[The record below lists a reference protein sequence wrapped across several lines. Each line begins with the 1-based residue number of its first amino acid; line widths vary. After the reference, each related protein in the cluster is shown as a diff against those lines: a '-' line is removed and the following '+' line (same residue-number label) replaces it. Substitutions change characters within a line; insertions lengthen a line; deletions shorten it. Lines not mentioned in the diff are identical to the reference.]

1 MKIYRLIAMER
12 SVLCVFL
19 HEKNKLSSSE
29 FLSKYMPDI
38 NSDRRFKDWDVSHFS
53 TKRLINNTD
62 KPRNIMRYDLMYAI
76 ADEKSKIALENRFSE
91 CIQFLDAVN
100 DDEPSEK
107 YYFLNPFRSAE
118 GLDLEKSEC
127 SFLPDSRIPS
137 SIYKYVF
144 KKDVEYYPI
153 FKLKYEGIV
162 HSTRMYA
169 TDEFKDFIEAN
180 GITGW
185 IFEEVFDFNG

>member
-76 ADEKSKIALENRFSE
+76 ADEKSKIALENRFSD

-107 YYFLNPFRSAE
+107 YFFLNPFRSAE
-118 GLDLEKSEC
+118 GLDLEKSE
-127 SFLPDSRIPS
+127 
-137 SIYKYVF
+137 
-144 KKDVEYYPI
+144 
-153 FKLKYEGIV
+153 
-162 HSTRMYA
+162 
-169 TDEFKDFIEAN
+169 
-180 GITGW
+180 
-185 IFEEVFDFNG
+185 